1 MKAKQVVRIV
11 IGTLGIIFL
20 VIYFGMAS
28 GYLETENRKTTA
40 LTKEAMEKYEADLR
54 AGKKIDMNNYLQKEK
69 TYSNNISKLALGTS
83 SIIEKGF
90 NAIINYLFR
99 EVDKAVNSK

>member
-1 MKAKQVVRIV
+1 MKVKNVARVV

-20 VIYFGMAS
+20 VIYFGMAT

-54 AGKKIDMNNYLQKEK
+54 AGKKIDMNSYLQKEK
-69 TYSNNISKLALGTS
+69 TYSNNISKLVLGTS

-90 NAIINYLFR
+90 NTIINYLFR

>member
-1 MKAKQVVRIV
+1 MKGKNIARVV

-20 VIYFGMAS
+20 VVYFGMAT
-28 GYLETENRKTTA
+28 GYLEIENQKKTA
-40 LTKEAMEKYEADLR
+40 LTKEAMERYEADLK

-69 TYSNNISKLALGTS
+69 VYSNNISKLALGTS

-90 NAIINYLFR
+90 NTIMNYLFK